1 MSGFVYNTGNTFA
14 RCTLCFSDFSIA
26 HDGKHDATTHVN
38 GKQHKQNALAASL
51 SDTVSSMFQSQLCAS
66 QIEVEAHWS
75 LFVAKHNLAFLTS
88 DHANGLFP
96 KALAPH

>member
-26 HDGKHDATTHVN
+26 HGGKHDATTHLN
-38 GKQHKQNALAASL
+38 DKQNASAVSL

-66 QIEVEAHWS
+66 QIDGEAHWS
-75 LFVAKHNLAFLTS
+75 LIVAKHNLAFLTS

-96 KALAPH
+96 KALVHH